1 MTKKKNNEKLNVKKT
16 ASFEV
21 SADRKKMVSDL
32 IHDPMYVPMKE
43 KEIAILVICDSCT
56 FVCAVRIW
64 HRWV

>member
-43 KEIAILVICDSCT
+43 KEWLQ
-56 FVCAVRIW
+56 R
-64 HRWV
+64 